1 MMAPMTAE
9 EKIQAADLD
18 SLAILQYP
26 DPRLSEVC
34 TPIKAVDDR
43 VAALVETMVELM
55 FHAQGVGLAAPQVGV
70 TVQLFLATPTFD
82 RDDVHVYINPR
93 IVSGEGGV
101 DDEEG
106 CLSFPGVYSRVKR
119 KKKVTIEATG
129 LDGELFRET
138 VTGLH
143 SRILQHENDHL
154 EGILL
159 VDRMGTISK
168 LSNRKALSNLREAF
182 EEEA

>member
-1 MMAPMTAE
+1 MTAE
-9 EKIQAADLD
+9 EKMNAADLD
-18 SLAILQYP
+18 ALAIIQYP
-26 DPRLSEVC
+26 DPRLAEVC
-34 TPIKAVDDR
+34 APIETFDERLVS
-43 VAALVETMVELM
+43 LVESMIELM

-70 TVQLFLATPTFD
+70 TVRLFLATPTFD

-168 LSNRKALSNLREAF
+168 LSNRKTLANLREAF
-182 EEEA
+182 EG